1 MRLCCNDNFMESMAS
16 RRVIKFRG
24 ISKEWRR
31 CLILKNIIIRDAL
44 SQIRFLYSSRMG

>member
-24 ISKEWRR
+24 ISKEWREVFD
-31 CLILKNIIIRDAL
+31 LEKYNN
-44 SQIRFLYSSRMG
+44 S